1 MKTLMILVPL
11 FLSSLAFAGSPSED
25 AAVANLRDRFTKADL
40 PSKSDLKLDKEW
52 VCSWNSALA
61 GNVSSGTDYTW
72 RFVESGGV
80 IVYEKST
87 PFIEMGSEYK
97 PETFTFTKTGLVGA
111 APTQYANITSRLVF
125 RVSKGDLIAEWNFQG
140 AAADVNAR
148 LAKAGYTSKGISY
161 PSAQVSHY
169 MLCPKKEVRKAYRGG
184 WYVPSVGSGR

>member
-1 MKTLMILVPL
+1 MKTLLILVPL
-11 FLSSLAFAGSPSED
+11 FLSSLAFAGAPSED
-25 AAVANLRDRFTKADL
+25 AAVANLRNRFTKADL

-61 GNVSSGTDYTW
+61 GSVDSGTNNTW

-87 PFIEMGSEYK
+87 PFIELGSQYK
-97 PETFTFTKTGLVGA
+97 PQTFAFTKTGLVGS
-111 APTQYANITSRLVF
+111 APTKYANITSRLVF
-125 RVSKGDLIAEWNFQG
+125 RISKGDLIGEWNYQG
-140 AAADVNAR
+140 ATADVNAR
-148 LAKAGYTSKGISY
+148 MAQAGYTSKGISY

-184 WYVPSVGSGR
+184 WYVPRVR